1 MMSSLF
7 GTEAETISEPGP
19 RRHPMKENPNISHEI
34 ETFTTNPPS
43 RWQVLCQSIVDV
55 SRNCVLAVDRHGSI
69 FVANTIAGEKFGA
82 SIGTSLKDLIP
93 NLMPPVEK
101 TLIDGERRVV
111 PSMQVAS
118 GEYRIT
124 VNPLKLQ
131 DSLVG
136 VTLLLEESTEFENV
150 ARQMRFF
157 QNLTSELEAIINSSS
172 DGLFVCDAEANV
184 IRVNP
189 ASERIH
195 KVSAKELIGKNMV
208 DLIGEGFI
216 DKSAAVEAIKK
227 RETVSLLQEKDN
239 RKIISIGT
247 PVFDNGGAL
256 ISVVVSERDITE
268 IDNLHRDLEE
278 QGSLT
283 DQLQSQLL
291 EMQLADLKTHKIIA
305 RSPSMIKVLEKA
317 LKVSRAHSTV
327 LITGE
332 SGVGK
337 GLIANLIH
345 KNSSRSQ
352 KPLIRINCGAIPESL
367 IESELFGY
375 EEGAFTGA
383 KIGGKPGSLELA
395 DGGSLFL
402 DEIGELPLSSQVKLL
417 RFLEKGRLTR
427 VGGTK
432 VIDVN
437 ARILV
442 ATHRNLQDMVA
453 KGTFRQDLYYRLSV
467 IPLHVPALRVR
478 KECISP
484 LVRYYFDY
492 FADLTQ
498 TRKRVSR
505 TALDTLLSYS
515 YPGNVRELMNICEH
529 AIVMSDTEVI
539 DRMDLPRDVR
549 HNTSD
554 PSHLEDGWP
563 KGLTLKQIL
572 ENVERK
578 VLRQT
583 LAIHKNQA
591 AVAAALGVSQPTIAR
606 RMKKFN
612 IG

>member
-1 MMSSLF
+1 MNKLDEKV
-7 GTEAETISEPGP
+7 EALIA
-19 RRHPMKENPNISHEI
+19 
-34 ETFTTNPPS
+34 NPPHH
-43 RWQVLCQSIVDV
+43 WQELIEAIVNV
-55 SRNCVLAVDRHGSI
+55 SLNSVIAIDRRGNI
-69 FVANTIAGEKFGA
+69 FLTNTIADEKFGA
-82 SIGTSLKDLIP
+82 LLRKSLQEVIP
-93 NLMPPVEK
+93 GLQAFVGK
-101 TLIDGERRVV
+101 TLLDGKRRVV
-111 PSMQVAS
+111 QSLQVKS
-118 GEYRIT
+118 EEYRIV
-124 VNPLKLQ
+124 VNPLKLE
-131 DSLVG
+131 G
-136 VTLLLEESTEFENV
+136 RAIGAICLLEESTELEKV
-150 ARQMRFF
+150 ARQMHFF
-157 QNLTSELEAIINSSS
+157 QHLTRELEAIIDSSS

-195 KVSAKELIGKNMV
+195 KITARQLIGKNMV
-208 DLIGEGFI
+208 DLIQEGFI
-216 DKSAAVEAIKK
+216 DKSAALKAIQDK
-227 RETVSLLQEKDN
+227 ETVSLLQEKDN

-247 PVFDNGGAL
+247 PVFDDNGSL

-268 IDNLHRDLEE
+268 IDNLHRELEE
-278 QGSLT
+278 QESLK

-305 RSPSMIKVLEKA
+305 RSPSMIKILEKA
-317 LKVSRAHSTV
+317 IKVSSVNSTV

-337 GLIANLIH
+337 GLITNLIH
-345 KNSSRSQ
+345 KNSSRAQ

-395 DGGSLFL
+395 NGGSLFL
-402 DEIGELPLSSQVKLL
+402 DEIGELPLSAQVKLL

-432 VIDVN
+432 VISVD

-442 ATHRNLQDMVA
+442 ATHRNLQEMVA

-467 IPLHVPALRVR
+467 IPLHVPPLRER
-478 KECISP
+478 KECILP
-484 LVRYYFDY
+484 LVRHYFDH
-492 FADLTQ
+492 FSKITK

-505 TALDTLLSYS
+505 NALDALLYYS

-529 AIVMSDTEVI
+529 AIVMSDTEII
-539 DRMDLPRDVR
+539 DRMDLPKDVSLFTADQAILER
-549 HNTSD
+549 GWTSGT
-554 PSHLEDGWP
+554 S
-563 KGLTLKQIL
+563 LKQIL

-578 VLRQT
+578 VILQT
-583 LAIHKNQA
+583 LKTHKNQA

-606 RMKKFN
+606 RMKKFE
-612 IG
+612 IS